1 MVEGISSTLDI
12 SVIDALILLTFLP
25 FSLEIL
31 PAAPNPVG
39 SISVKFKVSPT
50 L

>member
-1 MVEGISSTLDI
+1 MSDTLD
-12 SVIDALILLTFLP
+12 VDALILLTPLP

-31 PAAPNPVG
+31 PAAPNPVP
-39 SISVKFKVSPT
+39 SESEKFKVSPT